1 MIRYLITGSSVV
13 WTRLCATT
21 THAFLNVGT
30 SLVLQPGSA
39 ETATWGREGKARAVV
54 RPSHRGGSG
63 LSGGWN
69 RLPGN
74 PHTRQVWGTERSK
87 CNYNLNISHEYLLS
101 NLLNLFGIYFEQFQI
116 ADFFRNTQ
124 LHFLLDS
131 INTQYIM
138 FTRLMVYITTF
149 RSQQKLIQCM

>member
-74 PHTRQVWGTERSK
+74 PHTRQVWGTKRGK
-87 CNYNLNISHEYLLS
+87 CNFNLNISHEYLLS
-101 NLLNLFGIYFEQFQI
+101 NLLNLFGIYFEQFLKNCCIFSQH
-116 ADFFRNTQ
+116 TVT
-124 LHFLLDS
+124 L
-131 INTQYIM
+131 
-138 FTRLMVYITTF
+138 FTRFNQYSIHNVYSFDGLYYYIF
-149 RSQQKLIQCM
+149 SEANKN